1 MAKNNAYTLCL
12 YEKAMPASLSWIDKL
27 NAAKATGF
35 DAVEISIDETD
46 SRLSRIE
53 PNHPLRQELKRAIEE
68 TGVPVLTLCLSAHR
82 KYPLGSHDKATRTR
96 SLDIMAK
103 AVDFAQALGI
113 RIIQLAG
120 YDVYYETGDA
130 QTRQWFE
137 ENLRKATELAAK
149 GGVVLGFETMETLFM
164 DTATKAMHYV
174 SAINSPYLQIYPD
187 VGNLTNASRISQ
199 IPVGEDLRNAKG
211 HIVAAHLKEIIEG
224 HYREIPF
231 GTGDTHYTE
240 ALDELV
246 NQGVRFYTGEF
257 WDVGLPT
264 WERDLAFAN
273 TYLREKIESALKRN
287 ER

>member
-1 MAKNNAYTLCL
+1 MAKNKPYTLCL
-12 YEKAMPASLSWIDKL
+12 YEKAMPASLTWIEKL
-27 NAAKATGF
+27 NAAKAAGF

-46 SRLSRIE
+46 VRLSRIE
-53 PNHPLRQELKRAIEE
+53 PDHPIRQELKTAMAESGI
-68 TGVPVLTLCLSAHR
+68 PILTMCLSAHR
-82 KYPLGSHDKATRTR
+82 KYPLGSHDEATRQR
-96 SLDIMAK
+96 SLDIMTK

-120 YDVYYETGDA
+120 YDVYYETGDE
-130 QTRQWFE
+130 QTRHWFE
-137 ENLRKATELAAK
+137 VNLRQATEIAAK
-149 GGVVLGFETMETLFM
+149 AGVTLGFETMETPFM

-174 SAINSPYLQIYPD
+174 SAINSPYLQVYPD
-187 VGNLTNASRISQ
+187 VGNLTNASRISH
-199 IPVGEDLRNAKG
+199 IPVGEDLRNANG

-246 NQGVRFYTGEF
+246 RQGVRFYTGEF
-257 WDVGLPT
+257 WDVGKST
-264 WERDLAFAN
+264 WESDLAFAN